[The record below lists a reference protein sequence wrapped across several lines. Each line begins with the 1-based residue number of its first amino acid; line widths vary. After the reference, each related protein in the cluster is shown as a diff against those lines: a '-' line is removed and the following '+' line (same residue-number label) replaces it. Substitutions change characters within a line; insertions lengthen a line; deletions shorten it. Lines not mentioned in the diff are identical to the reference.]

1 MWINALRRFGKYDL
15 FRQDL
20 GVTEKV
26 FSRRW
31 SEIGKIQE
39 REGQQYN
46 QIVTPGVEIFFNHGK
61 RVNDI
66 IKAI

>member
-15 FRQDL
+15 CRQDL
-20 GVTEKV
+20 GATEKV

-39 REGQQYN
+39 RQEQHYN
-46 QIVTPGVEIFFNHGK
+46 
-61 RVNDI
+61 
-66 IKAI
+66 